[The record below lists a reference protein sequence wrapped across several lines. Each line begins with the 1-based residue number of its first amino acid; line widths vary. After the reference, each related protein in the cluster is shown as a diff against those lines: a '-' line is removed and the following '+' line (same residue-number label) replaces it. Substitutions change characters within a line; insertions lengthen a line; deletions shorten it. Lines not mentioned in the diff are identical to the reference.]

1 MKIKRLAA
9 CLMAAMMS
17 VGMFST
23 TAFAF
28 VDQTATTEPAVEE
41 TTEAPVE
48 ETKESEEPMEPLTP
62 DGNLTL
68 VDDAGT
74 EVKAGKQFVT
84 LVTKSGNYFYLIIDR
99 DDKGEQT
106 VHFLNQVDEADLLAL
121 MGDDAPAA
129 ETPAVC
135 NCKEKCVAGAVNTNC
150 PVCKNNLSEC
160 SGKEV
165 VAEPE
170 PEAEQPE
177 KKSSGGLLVIVLL
190 LALAGGGAFAYV
202 KFIKPK
208 QGVKVS
214 ADPDEYNFEDEEY
227 LTEDE
232 SGDIKDN

>member
-41 TTEAPVE
+41 TQEP
-48 ETKESEEPMEPLTP
+48 EEPMEPLTP

-84 LVTKSGNYFYLIIDR
+84 LVTKAGNYFYLIIDR

-106 VHFLNQVDEADLLAL
+106 VHFLNQVDESDLLSL
-121 MGDDAPAA
+121 MDDEEAQKYAPIA
-129 ETPAVC
+129 EETE
-135 NCKEKCVAGAVNTNC
+135 KE
-150 PVCKNNLSEC
+150 
-160 SGKEV
+160 
-165 VAEPE
+165 EPE
-170 PEAEQPE
+170 PETTVEPEQPE
-177 KKSSGGLLVIVLL
+177 IEQKPEKKVNFIPALGLA
-190 LALAGGGAFAYV
+190 LALLAGGGFFAFTKLKA
-202 KFIKPK
+202 KKKAEQTKP
-208 QGVKVS
+208 
-214 ADPDEYNFEDEEY
+214 DPDADYVDDEEDY
-227 LTEDE
+227 GYEEESDDEDDTEFDVAE
-232 SGDIKDN
+232 DDNEPV

>member
-41 TTEAPVE
+41 TTEVPVE

-74 EVKAGKQFVT
+74 EVKARKQFVT

-106 VHFLNQVDEADLLAL
+106 VHFLN
-121 MGDDAPAA
+121 
-129 ETPAVC
+129 
-135 NCKEKCVAGAVNTNC
+135 
-150 PVCKNNLSEC
+150 
-160 SGKEV
+160 
-165 VAEPE
+165 
-170 PEAEQPE
+170 
-177 KKSSGGLLVIVLL
+177 
-190 LALAGGGAFAYV
+190 
-202 KFIKPK
+202 
-208 QGVKVS
+208 
-214 ADPDEYNFEDEEY
+214 
-227 LTEDE
+227 
-232 SGDIKDN
+232 

>member
-17 VGMFST
+17 VGMSST

-84 LVTKSGNYFYLIIDR
+84 LVTKSGNFFYLIIDR

-106 VHFLNQVDEADLLAL
+106 VHFLNQVDESDLLSL
-121 MGDDAPAA
+121 MDDEEAQKYAPIA
-129 ETPAVC
+129 EETE
-135 NCKEKCVAGAVNTNC
+135 KE
-150 PVCKNNLSEC
+150 
-160 SGKEV
+160 
-165 VAEPE
+165 EPE
-170 PEAEQPE
+170 PETTVKPEQPE
-177 KKSSGGLLVIVLL
+177 IEQKPEKRVNFIPALGLA
-190 LALAGGGAFAYV
+190 LALLAGGGFFAFTKLKA
-202 KFIKPK
+202 KKKAEQTKP
-208 QGVKVS
+208 
-214 ADPDEYNFEDEEY
+214 DPDADYVDDDEDYGYEEESDDEDD
-227 LTEDE
+227 TELDVAE
-232 SGDIKDN
+232 DDNEPV